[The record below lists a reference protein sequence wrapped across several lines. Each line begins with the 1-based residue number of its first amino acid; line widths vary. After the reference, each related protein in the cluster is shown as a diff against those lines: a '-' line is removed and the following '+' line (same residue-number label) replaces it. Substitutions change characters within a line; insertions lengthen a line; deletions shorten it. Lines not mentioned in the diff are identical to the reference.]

1 MENLKIYVTDPFNYT
16 QSLRGFNL
24 RLAIMQSDIYNYGC
38 TWAFRKEYKAFADE
52 FEDRW
57 QELDTDPNFFLLT
70 ENPWVIHTVNVRHTM
85 LKLGYG
91 LVQRFGLDW
100 GIDQYDSEITAQS
113 NRYAPFELV
122 YVYSKST
129 KKLKLY
135 YERTVIG
142 HINYLYT
149 IACMFSAGKYRIP
162 RVLKHNFKIDDPAS
176 LRLLNHDD
184 DLISLISE
192 VIVELMGHLQ
202 DLNKLKTLTAAE
214 IRKNKK
220 SNLLIKDYLSNQLR

>member
-1 MENLKIYVTDPFNYT
+1 MENLKIYVTDPFNYKL
-16 QSLRGFNL
+16 SLEGFNL
-24 RLAIMQSDIYNYGC
+24 RLAFMQSEIYDYTC
-38 TWAFRKEYKAFADE
+38 TWTFRKEYKAFAND

-57 QELDTDPNFFLLT
+57 DELVDDFEFFLRT
-70 ENPWVIHTVNVRHTM
+70 EDPWVMHAVKVRKTM
-85 LKLGYG
+85 LQFADRLEEDY
-91 LVQRFGLDW
+91 GLDW
-100 GIDQYDSEITAQS
+100 SIVEYDPEILAQS
-113 NRYAPFELV
+113 KRYAPFELV
-122 YVYSKST
+122 YMYTKSY

-135 YERTVIG
+135 YERTLIS

-184 DLISLISE
+184 ELISLISE
-192 VIVELMGHLQ
+192 VIELLMGHLQ
-202 DLNKLKTLTAAE
+202 DLNKLKTLSAAE

-220 SNLLIKDYLSNQLR
+220 SNLLINDYLSNQ